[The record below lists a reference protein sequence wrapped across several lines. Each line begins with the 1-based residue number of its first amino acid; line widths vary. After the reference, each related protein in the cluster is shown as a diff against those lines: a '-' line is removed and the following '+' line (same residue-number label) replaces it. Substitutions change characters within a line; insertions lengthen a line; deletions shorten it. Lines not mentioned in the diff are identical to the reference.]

1 MTERIRQMVA
11 YLHTHNIYPPTTKVD
26 FDPRDMFLP
35 DPVMDGKRLL
45 EYLSAQPVK
54 IDDHMRLVGLL
65 RFDGSVK
72 GDIFRRAGH
81 RRFGEINYFYPPEH
95 MQEDLALFESQHA
108 TADFSYVIANG
119 LEGCLRKIENASR
132 IHRDNRNKLDFLE
145 GLRLTVQGILAWAK
159 RCADACEE
167 KAAMSTPER
176 AAELKL
182 TAETLR
188 HVPLHPART
197 FREAV
202 QCLYFCFHFL
212 PDSLGTMDRYLY
224 PTYRHDMDAGL
235 ITRDEAKELLQELY
249 IMVDGNTPFDSGNA
263 DKGGESHFAV
273 GGYTVDGEDGFND
286 LSRLIIEAMME
297 VPLSRPQVSL
307 RWTKKTPRE
316 VLRFMMDCERND
328 KNKRIAFANDEPRI
342 RSFMNNLHLSWE
354 QAVNYT
360 MVGCN
365 EPALQGSIYLG
376 GCTCNGGMILENI
389 FHKAPEKALACTTF
403 EDFYALFEAEAEVV
417 FQRMVYYSDGFNR
430 GRAKDINLISSLFIN
445 GSIEQAV
452 SVSQGGC
459 DAAVAGI
466 NVMGVISI
474 IDSLT
479 VIQKYVYDECRWT
492 MGEML
497 TMLAANWEGYEAER
511 RFLYK
516 YAPFFG
522 NDEDISNDMARRVN
536 ETFHKVMAPKRN
548 IFGFR
553 FLLGTMAG
561 YRPHYAW
568 CGQKIHATPDTR
580 HDFDAFMVGS
590 GQTGGKDRCGMTA
603 MLRSVAQ
610 MDPTGIIAGPF
621 VCNLSLEE
629 RTIREEDSFERI
641 VDVVETYFED
651 GGQQVQLNYVSKEE
665 LEDALAHPE
674 EHANLRVRVSGF
686 SAYYTKLNPHI
697 QKDILN
703 RTVSTR

>member
-1 MTERIRQMVA
+1 MTERIRQMVE
-11 YLHTHNIYPPTTKVD
+11 YLHTHNIYPPTSKVD

-35 DPVMDGKRLL
+35 DPIMDGKRVA
-45 EYLSAQPVK
+45 EYMAAQPVK
-54 IDDHMRLVGLL
+54 IDEHMRLVGLL

-72 GDIFRRAGH
+72 GDIFRRSGH
-81 RRFGEINYFYPPEH
+81 RRFGEISYFYPPEH

-119 LEGCLRKIENASR
+119 LEGCLRRVENAMR
-132 IHRDNRNKLDFLE
+132 IHRDNRDKLDFLE
-145 GLRLTVQGILAWAK
+145 GIRLTIHGIVAWANH
-159 RCADACEE
+159 CADACEE
-167 KAAMSTPER
+167 KAAQSTPER
-176 AAELKL
+176 AAELRL

-202 QCLYFCFHFL
+202 QCLFLCFHFL

-224 PTYRHDMDAGL
+224 PTFRQDMDAGVL
-235 ITRDEAKELLQELY
+235 TYDEAKELLQELF
-249 IMVDGNTPFDSGNA
+249 IMVDGNTPFNSGNA

-273 GGYTVDGEDGFND
+273 GGYTVAGEDGFND
-286 LSRLIIEAMME
+286 LSRLIIEAMMD

-342 RSFMNNLHLSWE
+342 RSFMKNLHLSWE

-389 FHKAPEKALACTTF
+389 FHKAPEKALACKTF
-403 EDFYALFEAEAEVV
+403 EEFYALFEAEAETV
-417 FQRMVYYSDGFNR
+417 FQRMVYYSDGYNR
-430 GRAKDINLISSLFIN
+430 GRSKDINLVSSIFIN
-445 GSIEQAV
+445 GSIEQGV

-479 VIQKYVYDECRWT
+479 VIKKYVYDEGRFT
-492 MGEML
+492 MAEML
-497 TMLAANWEGYEAER
+497 RMLAANWEGYEDER
-511 RFLYK
+511 RYLYRH
-516 YAPFFG
+516 APFFG
-522 NDEDISNDMARRVN
+522 NNEEISDEMARRVN
-536 ETFHKVMAPKRN
+536 ETFHRVMEPKRN

-568 CGQKIHATPDTR
+568 CGEKIHATPDTR

-603 MLRSVAQ
+603 MLNSVAQ

-629 RTIREEDSFERI
+629 KTIREDDSFERI
-641 VDVVETYFED
+641 VDVVEAYFEN
-651 GGQQVQLNYVSKEE
+651 GGQQIQLNYVSKEE
-665 LEDALAHPE
+665 LEEALAHPE
-674 EHANLRVRVSGF
+674 EHGNLRVRVSGF

>member
-1 MTERIRQMVA
+1 MTERIRQMVE
-11 YLHTHNIYPPTTKVD
+11 YLHTHNIYPPTSKVD

-35 DPVMDGKRLL
+35 DPIMDGKRVA
-45 EYLSAQPVK
+45 EYMAAQPVK
-54 IDDHMRLVGLL
+54 IDEHMRLVGLL

-72 GDIFRRAGH
+72 GDIFRRSGH
-81 RRFGEINYFYPPEH
+81 RRFGEISYFYPPEH

-119 LEGCLRKIENASR
+119 LEGCLRRVENAMR
-132 IHRDNRNKLDFLE
+132 IHRDNRDKLDFLE
-145 GLRLTVQGILAWAK
+145 GIRLTIHGIVAWANH
-159 RCADACEE
+159 CADACEE
-167 KAAMSTPER
+167 KAAQSTPER
-176 AAELKL
+176 AAELRL

-202 QCLYFCFHFL
+202 QCLFLCFHFL

-224 PTYRHDMDAGL
+224 PTFRQDMDAGVL
-235 ITRDEAKELLQELY
+235 TYDEAKELLQELF
-249 IMVDGNTPFDSGNA
+249 IMVDGNTPFNSGNA

-273 GGYTVDGEDGFND
+273 GGYTVAGEDGFND
-286 LSRLIIEAMME
+286 LSRLIIEAMMD

-342 RSFMNNLHLSWE
+342 RSFMKNLHLSWE

-389 FHKAPEKALACTTF
+389 FHKSPEKALACETF
-403 EDFYALFEAEAEVV
+403 EEFYALFEAEAETV
-417 FQRMVYYSDGFNR
+417 FQRMVYYSDGYNR
-430 GRAKDINLISSLFIN
+430 GRSKDINLVSSIFIN
-445 GSIEQAV
+445 GSIEQGV

-479 VIQKYVYDECRWT
+479 VIKKYVYDEGRFT
-492 MGEML
+492 MAEML
-497 TMLAANWEGYEAER
+497 RMLAANWEGYEDER
-511 RFLYK
+511 RYLYRH
-516 YAPFFG
+516 APFFG
-522 NDEDISNDMARRVN
+522 NNEEISDEMARRVN
-536 ETFHKVMAPKRN
+536 ETFHRVMEPKRN

-568 CGQKIHATPDTR
+568 CGEKIHATPDTR

-603 MLRSVAQ
+603 MLNSVAQ

-629 RTIREEDSFERI
+629 KTIREDDSFERI
-641 VDVVETYFED
+641 VDVVEAYFEND
-651 GGQQVQLNYVSKEE
+651 GQQIQLNYVSKEE
-665 LEDALAHPE
+665 LEEALAHPE
-674 EHANLRVRVSGF
+674 EHGNLRVRVSGF